1 MSEMQKILN
10 KVKNLATHNNMIERA
25 GIPPMRMENI
35 ESSEVLVCLYYLMM
49 DLGIEAGCNFDRDFL
64 KEEICGGH

>member
-1 MSEMQKILN
+1 MNETEKIL
-10 KVKNLATHNNMIERA
+10 KDVQNLAKDNNIVDGA

-35 ESSEVLVCLYYLMM
+35 EASEILVCLYYLMM